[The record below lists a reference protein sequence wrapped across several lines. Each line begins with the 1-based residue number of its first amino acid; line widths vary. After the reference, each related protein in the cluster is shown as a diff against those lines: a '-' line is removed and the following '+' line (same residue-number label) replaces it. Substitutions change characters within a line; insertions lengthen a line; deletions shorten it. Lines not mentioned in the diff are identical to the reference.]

1 MKEIE
6 ISRWLFELPDK
17 KCCQMT
23 STLPINLNYYF
34 SSAVCAVSVRPSV
47 CGSVCPKNTF
57 EWLHLSKNVSIQS
70 CQIFKKNKN
79 GRFIFD
85 FFWIRSVQNGSYL
98 IKLDQIGF
106 PH

>member
-57 EWLHLSKNVSIQS
+57 EWLHLSKMLVY
-70 CQIFKKNKN
+70 KVV
-79 GRFIFD
+79 RFLKRIKMADLFLI
-85 FFWIRSVQNGSYL
+85 FFWIRSVQNGSNL